1 MGGFGAGHMFRECK
15 GWLSVAA
22 RWVFPVSALATRQ
35 MDWPEKFAVAAVIAA
50 IVVLFVYGGIISA
63 IALSL
68 CGFMGWT
75 RMFEQVRAQGK
86 PTLSGKGRVI
96 VASLLALVGVLAIP
110 SDAKDT
116 SPATTATGKDATSS
130 VIASGN
136 QTTEEPE
143 RSNVNVAEARK
154 LERQNRVKIV
164 SLLADLKSLKE
175 RDSETR
181 LAFWSDIVAL
191 APANG
196 EYARKRLEM
205 ADKVES
211 LDPLRENPEQGAV
224 VEKVRG
230 RKEGF
235 GNVLVVDIT
244 LRNDALSNLKDFQI
258 TCESKGHSGTVI
270 DSNTRVLYEVVDARS
285 TRTFRKVNM
294 GLLHSQAAS
303 THCTVDQ
310 AAIA

>member
-1 MGGFGAGHMFRECK
+1 
-15 GWLSVAA
+15 
-22 RWVFPVSALATRQ
+22 
-35 MDWPEKFAVAAVIAA
+35 MDWPEKLAVVAALAA
-50 IVVLFVYGGIISA
+50 LIVLLVYGGIVSA
-63 IALSL
+63 IAFAL
-68 CGFMGWT
+68 CGLMGWT
-75 RMFEQVRAQGK
+75 RMFEQVRALGK

-96 VASLLALVGVLAIP
+96 VASLLSFLGVLAIP
-110 SDAKDT
+110 SDTKDA
-116 SPATTATGKDATSS
+116 SPASTATEQDALSSS

-136 QTTEEPE
+136 QASEEPA
-143 RSNVNVAEARK
+143 RSNVNVAEGRK
-154 LERQNRVKIV
+154 LERQNKIKIN
-164 SLLADLKSLKE
+164 SLLSDIKTLKE
-175 RDSETR
+175 RDYEAR
-181 LAFWSDIVAL
+181 LAFWNDIVAL
-191 APANG
+191 APANAV
-196 EYARKRLEM
+196 YARKRLEM

-211 LDPLRENPEQGAV
+211 LDGLRENPEQGAV

-258 TCESKGHSGTVI
+258 TCESKGHSGTVV

>member
-1 MGGFGAGHMFRECK
+1 MTA
-15 GWLSVAA
+15 
-22 RWVFPVSALATRQ
+22 PTTRS
-35 MDWPEKFAVAAVIAA
+35 MDWPEKLAVVAAIAA
-50 IVVLFVYGGIISA
+50 LIVLLVYGGIISA
-63 IALSL
+63 IAFAL
-68 CGFMGWT
+68 CGLMGWT

-86 PTLSGKGRVI
+86 ATLSGKGRVI
-96 VASLLALVGVLAIP
+96 VASLLSVLGVLAIP
-110 SDAKDT
+110 SNAKDA
-116 SPATTATGKDATSS
+116 SPATTATEYDATSS

-136 QTTEEPE
+136 QTTEEPAY
-143 RSNVNVAEARK
+143 SNVNVAEGRK
-154 LERQNRVKIV
+154 LERQNRVKIN

-175 RDSETR
+175 RDYEAR

-191 APANG
+191 APANA

-205 ADKVES
+205 AEKVES
-211 LDPLRENPEQGAV
+211 LDGLRENPEEGAV

-258 TCESKGHSGTVI
+258 TCESKGHSGTVV

>member
-1 MGGFGAGHMFRECK
+1 
-15 GWLSVAA
+15 
-22 RWVFPVSALATRQ
+22 
-35 MDWPEKFAVAAVIAA
+35 MDWPEKFAVVAVIAA
-50 IVVLFVYGGIISA
+50 IIVLLVFGSIISA
-63 IALSL
+63 IALAL

-86 PTLSGKGRVI
+86 PTLSDKGRVI
-96 VASLLALVGVLAIP
+96 VAGLLALVGTLAIP
-110 SDAKDT
+110 SNAKDASQATAATEYDAK
-116 SPATTATGKDATSS
+116 SS

-136 QTTEEPE
+136 QTTKEPA
-143 RSNVNVAEARK
+143 RPNVNFAEGRK
-154 LERQNRVKIV
+154 LERQNRVKIN
-164 SLLADLKSLKE
+164 SLLLDLKALKE
-175 RDSETR
+175 RDYEAR

-191 APANG
+191 APANA
-196 EYARKRLEM
+196 EYARKRLEI
-205 ADKVES
+205 ANKVES
-211 LDPLRENPEQGAV
+211 LDGLRENPEEGAV

-230 RKEGF
+230 LKEGF

-258 TCESKGHSGTVI
+258 TCESKGHSGTVV
-270 DSNTRVLYEVVDARS
+270 DSNTRTLYEVVDARS

-310 AAIA
+310 AAVA

>member
-1 MGGFGAGHMFRECK
+1 MSG
-15 GWLSVAA
+15 
-22 RWVFPVSALATRQ
+22 PATRQ
-35 MDWPEKFAVAAVIAA
+35 MDWPEKFAVVAVIAA
-50 IVVLFVYGGIISA
+50 IIVLLVFGGIISA
-63 IALSL
+63 IALAL

-96 VASLLALVGVLAIP
+96 VAGLLAVVGVLAIP
-110 SDAKDT
+110 SDAKDA
-116 SPATTATGKDATSS
+116 SPATKATEYDATSS

-136 QTTEEPE
+136 QTTQEAAH
-143 RSNVNVAEARK
+143 SNVNAAEGRK
-154 LERQNRVKIV
+154 LERQNRVKIN
-164 SLLADLKSLKE
+164 SLLSDLKALKE
-175 RDSETR
+175 RDYEAR
-181 LAFWSDIVAL
+181 LAFWSDIVLL
-191 APANG
+191 APANA

-205 ADKVES
+205 AIKVES
-211 LDPLRENPEQGAV
+211 LDRLRENPEEGAV

-258 TCESKGHSGTVI
+258 TCESKGHSGTVV
-270 DSNTRVLYEVVDARS
+270 DSNTRTLYEVVDARS
-285 TRTFRKVNM
+285 TRTFRKLNM
-294 GLLHSQAAS
+294 GLLHSQANT

-310 AAIA
+310 ASIS

>member
-1 MGGFGAGHMFRECK
+1 
-15 GWLSVAA
+15 
-22 RWVFPVSALATRQ
+22 
-35 MDWPEKFAVAAVIAA
+35 MDWPEKFAVAAVITA

-86 PTLSGKGRVI
+86 QTLSGKGRVI

-110 SDAKDT
+110 LDANDT
-116 SPATTATGKDATSS
+116 SPANTATEPDATSS
-130 VIASGN
+130 LIASGN
-136 QTTEEPE
+136 RTTEEPA
-143 RSNVNVAEARK
+143 RSNVNVVEGQK
-154 LERQNRVKIV
+154 LERQNKVKID
-164 SLLADLKSLKE
+164 SLLADLKGLKE
-175 RDSETR
+175 RDYETR
-181 LAFWSDIVAL
+181 LAFWSNIVTL
-191 APANG
+191 APANA

-205 ADKVES
+205 ADKVAS
-211 LDPLRENPEQGAV
+211 LEALRENPEQGAM
-224 VEKVRG
+224 VEQVRG

-258 TCESKGHSGTVI
+258 TCDSKGHSGTII
-270 DSNTRVLYEVVDARS
+270 DSNTRMLYEVVDARS

>member
-1 MGGFGAGHMFRECK
+1 
-15 GWLSVAA
+15 
-22 RWVFPVSALATRQ
+22 
-35 MDWPEKFAVAAVIAA
+35 
-50 IVVLFVYGGIISA
+50 
-63 IALSL
+63 
-68 CGFMGWT
+68 
-75 RMFEQVRAQGK
+75 MFEQVRAQGK

-96 VASLLALVGVLAIP
+96 VAGSLALVGAFAMP
-110 SDAKDT
+110 SGTKDT
-116 SPATTATGKDATSS
+116 SLDTPTTEQDATTS
-130 VIASGN
+130 VIVSNN
-136 QTTEEPE
+136 QAAEEPE
-143 RSNVNVAEARK
+143 RSNVNIAEGQK
-154 LERQNRVKIV
+154 LERQNKLKIA

-175 RDSETR
+175 QDYESR
-181 LAFWSDIVAL
+181 LAFWNGIVAL
-191 APANG
+191 APANVD
-196 EYARKRLEM
+196 YARKRQEM
-205 ADKVES
+205 ADRIAS
-211 LDPLRENPEQGAV
+211 FDALRENPEQGMT

-270 DSNTRVLYEVVDARS
+270 NSNTRLLYEVVDARS

-294 GLLHSQAAS
+294 GLLHSQASS